1 MALPLPATSLLDAFR
16 LHYNRFQDAVA
27 TIIQTP
33 TDAVVIAR
41 LGDDLDEYIQ
51 LVEQNTGIFEPLEL
65 QTIQTSLVAMQTD
78 VRLEY
83 RDAIDASH
91 NGRPTVVQ
99 TIATG
104 TVGRPR
110 IHIDPDFLRWAYSQ
124 RSTASIHRFLGV
136 SRNTV
141 RTALLE
147 NGIATPQYNPFPN
160 NTPSDPLIHT
170 SASVSNDLNDNDDDL
185 LDPAIP
191 IPVNLPPEVQDEGIT
206 SYTGPLSEISD
217 EDLDSLILR
226 LRSHFRRAGLAML
239 DGMLRRLGHR
249 VPRERVRQSLLRIDP
264 VRRIFERIH
273 IRRRIYSVPG
283 PNSLWH
289 HDGQHGLI
297 RWGIIIHGFID
308 GYSRLIT
315 GLRASDN
322 NRAQTVLDVFLAAC
336 AEYGVPSRAR
346 GDHGTENL
354 SVHNVRIERLW
365 VDITAQ
371 LGATWAE
378 RFTVL
383 ELRHGLDINNI
394 SHIWLLHFLFLAT
407 INSQLAFFAQSW
419 NQHRIQIRHGPNCS
433 PADMFVF
440 DMLVNGVRGNQLPEE
455 ELSEEELEVYG
466 IDWSGLRDDDLLA
479 SQRANNPT
487 GEGATSWIGRVGP
500 PLLADLSSVVVEP
513 PVGLL
518 QEGQDVYLY
527 NSVVHLLGSARDE
540 DCILVW
546 TTALAHARHIRPDI
560 F

>member
-1 MALPLPATSLLDAFR
+1 MALPSPATSLLDAFR
-16 LHYNRFQDAVA
+16 LHYNRFQDAVTA
-27 TIIQTP
+27 IIQTP

-65 QTIQTSLVAMQTD
+65 QQFKQVLI
-78 VRLEY
+78 Y
-83 RDAIDASH
+83 
-91 NGRPTVVQ
+91 
-99 TIATG
+99 
-104 TVGRPR
+104 
-110 IHIDPDFLRWAYSQ
+110 IDPDFLRWAYSQ

-136 SRNTV
+136 CRNTV

-147 NGIATPQYNPFPN
+147 NGISTPQSNPFPN
-160 NTPSDPLIHT
+160 NTSSEPLIHT
-170 SASVSNDLNDNDDDL
+170 SAGASNYLDGDDDDL
-185 LDPAIP
+185 LDPVIP
-191 IPVNLPPEVQDEGIT
+191 IPAHLPPDVQDEGIT
-206 SYTGPLSEISD
+206 SYTGLLSDISD

-226 LRSHFRRAGLAML
+226 LRSHFRRAGLGML

-249 VPRERVRQSLLRIDP
+249 VPRERVRQSLFRIDP
-264 VRRIFERIH
+264 VRRIFERIR

-283 PNSLWH
+283 PNSLVH
-289 HDGQHGLI
+289 HDGQHGK
-297 RWGIIIHGFID
+297 
-308 GYSRLIT
+308 
-315 GLRASDN
+315 
-322 NRAQTVLDVFLAAC
+322 
-336 AEYGVPSRAR
+336 
-346 GDHGTENL
+346 

-378 RFTVL
+378 RFTIL

-419 NQHRIQIRHGPNCS
+419 NQHRIQIRHGPNRS

-479 SQRANNPT
+479 SQRANNPI

-500 PLLADLSSVVVEP
+500 PPLAELSNVVVEP

-527 NSVVHLLGSARDE
+527 NAVVHLLGSAQDE
-540 DCILVW
+540 DCIIVW

>member
-1 MALPLPATSLLDAFR
+1 MPFR
-16 LHYNRFQDAVA
+16 LHYNRFQDAVTA
-27 TIIQTP
+27 IIQTP
-33 TDAVVIAR
+33 ADAVVIAR

-83 RDAIDASH
+83 RDAINASH

-136 SRNTV
+136 CRNT
-141 RTALLE
+141 
-147 NGIATPQYNPFPN
+147 NGISTPQSNPFPN
-160 NTPSDPLIHT
+160 NTSSDPLIHT
-170 SASVSNDLNDNDDDL
+170 SAGASNHLDGDDDDL

-191 IPVNLPPEVQDEGIT
+191 IPAHLPPEVQDEDIT
-206 SYTGPLSEISD
+206 SYTGPLSDISD

-226 LRSHFRRAGLAML
+226 LRSHFRRAGLGML

-264 VRRIFERIH
+264 VRRIFERIR

-289 HDGQHGLI
+289 HDGQHGK
-297 RWGIIIHGFID
+297 
-308 GYSRLIT
+308 
-315 GLRASDN
+315 
-322 NRAQTVLDVFLAAC
+322 
-336 AEYGVPSRAR
+336 
-346 GDHGTENL
+346 

-365 VDITAQ
+365 
-371 LGATWAE
+371 

-419 NQHRIQIRHGPNCS
+419 NQHRIQIRHGPN
-433 PADMFVF
+433 
-440 DMLVNGVRGNQLPEE
+440 RNQLPEE

-466 IDWSGLRDDDLLA
+466 IDWSGLRDNDLLA
-479 SQRANNPT
+479 SQRANNSI

-500 PLLADLSSVVVEP
+500 PPLADLSSVVVEP
-513 PVGLL
+513 PVGIL
-518 QEGQDVYLY
+518 QEGQDRKAVPK
-527 NSVVHLLGSARDE
+527 
-540 DCILVW
+540 
-546 TTALAHARHIRPDI
+546 LA
-560 F
+560 FSG